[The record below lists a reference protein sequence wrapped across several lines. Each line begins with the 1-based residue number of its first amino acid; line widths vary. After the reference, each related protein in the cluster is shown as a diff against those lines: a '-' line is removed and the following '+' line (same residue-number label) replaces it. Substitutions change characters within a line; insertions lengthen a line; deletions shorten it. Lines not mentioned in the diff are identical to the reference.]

1 MPNNNVCKICG
12 LEFGDFYPWGEYGD
26 LASFDI
32 CPCCGVEW
40 GYEDCNEESS
50 IRYRTSWINNGMNWF
65 QPEKKPKNWNGY
77 QQLQKIFEF
86 K

>member
-1 MPNNNVCKICG
+1 M
-12 LEFGDFYPWGEYGD
+12 
-26 LASFDI
+26 
-32 CPCCGVEW
+32 EW

-50 IRYRTSWINNGMNWF
+50 IRYRTNWINNEMNWF